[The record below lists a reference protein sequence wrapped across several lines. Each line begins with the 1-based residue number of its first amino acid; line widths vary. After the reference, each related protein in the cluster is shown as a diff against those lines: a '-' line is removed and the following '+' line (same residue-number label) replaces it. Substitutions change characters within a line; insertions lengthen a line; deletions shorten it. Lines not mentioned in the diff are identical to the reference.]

1 MLSDFFFSRNA
12 DGRLGVTL
20 LRFFFVVFHVVAN
33 FRRMGVKILEDE
45 RLRINGVV
53 KSD

>member
-1 MLSDFFFSRNA
+1 MGGWELHFYIFY
-12 DGRLGVTL
+12 
-20 LRFFFVVFHVVAN
+20 VVFHVVAN